1 MIFFD
6 LETTGTSTT
15 KDRIVQLSAITYPS
29 LEKKKI
35 LINPTIPIPKG
46 ASDVHH
52 ITDEMVKD
60 APTFSRYAKSLYD
73 FFNGQVLAGYNIQSF
88 DIPLLM
94 EEFNRCGMNLE
105 VGGIVDCYKTF
116 IENEPRTLAGA
127 LKFYCGKKIG
137 DDAHDAEVDT
147 LATIDV
153 YESQAFMYDVA
164 PYMPEV
170 DIAGKIKMIDG
181 IECYAFGKEINQPIK
196 TNPSFG
202 EWMLRNDFTQD
213 TKKHIRRIIY
223 GI

>member
-15 KDRIVQLSAITYPS
+15 NDRIVQLSAITYPS

-52 ITDEMVKD
+52 ITDNMVKD
-60 APTFSRYAKSLYD
+60 APPFSKYSKSLHA
-73 FFNGQVLAGYNIQSF
+73 FFNNQVLAGYNIQSF

-94 EEFNRCGMNLE
+94 EEFNRCGLTLE
-105 VGGIVDCYKTF
+105 IGGIVDCYKTF

-127 LKFYCGKKIG
+127 LKFYCGKTTG

-147 LATIDV
+147 LATIEV

-170 DIAGKIKMIDG
+170 DIAGKIKLIDG
-181 IECYAFGKEINQPIK
+181 VECYAFGKCLNTPVKSDIGFAQ
-196 TNPSFG
+196 
-202 EWMLRNDFTQD
+202 WMLKNDFTQD
-213 TKKHIRRIIY
+213 TKNHIRRIIN